1 MKEEYKITL
10 QELKS
15 AIEQRS
21 VGSDMVIF
29 VCEDV
34 TFVPLQYIREI
45 ASIKNQ
51 KITYLENIDSL
62 VNNFADIFGMADIED
77 GIRVYKTSELE
88 TLNPK
93 LKYEKDLY
101 LVVNKI
107 KDKKILTDFEHNV
120 IHVPKLEGW
129 QLQDY
134 LYSVAEGIDTAQL
147 DWLLE
152 ASGRDIYRLEN
163 ELDKFRLFSS
173 TERKYLFNDMLHEG
187 AYHDL
192 SQFNVFNITNAV
204 TSRDYE
210 MLHNALKEIKS
221 FDAEPLGVV
230 TLLYQGFKKLIQVWL
245 ARNPTTENTGLPSK
259 MIWAINKQ
267 ARTFSKDQLIKSF
280 LLLTSIDKE
289 LKSGN
294 IDTRWLID
302 YLICRILTY

>member
-1 MKEEYKITL
+1 
-10 QELKS
+10 
-15 AIEQRS
+15 
-21 VGSDMVIF
+21 MVIF

-34 TFVPLQYIREI
+34 TFLPFQYIREI
-45 ASIKNQ
+45 SKIKGMPIN
-51 KITYLENIDSL
+51 YLESIDAL
-62 VNNFADIFGMADIED
+62 VSNFADIFGMRDVED
-77 GIRVYKTSELE
+77 GIRVYQTSEIE
-88 TLNPK
+88 TLNDK

-101 LVVNKI
+101 IIVNKI
-107 KDKKILTDFEHNV
+107 KDKKTLLDFENNIV
-120 IHVPKLEGW
+120 NVPKLEGW

-134 LYSVAEGIDTAQL
+134 LYSVAEGIDHKDL
-147 DWLLE
+147 DWLLG
-152 ASGRDIYRLEN
+152 ACGGDIYRIEN
-163 ELDKFRLFSS
+163 ELDKFRLFNE
-173 TERKYLFNDMLHEG
+173 TERKYLFNDMLLEG

-204 TSRDYE
+204 TSRDYN
-210 MLHNALKEIKS
+210 MLRNALKEIKS

-245 ARNPTTENTGLPSK
+245 AKNPTTENTGLPSK

-267 ARTFSKDQLIKSF
+267 QRTFDKNQLIKSF

-294 IDTRWLID
+294 IDTKWLID